1 MKVTKLEWA
10 ALSVTLLTVVAM
22 VFFFLGSRA
31 NARPVS
37 VSAQNPNPS
46 QTVVPSPSPSPSSA
60 PAGEDD
66 GALIDLNTATK
77 EELMS
82 LPGIGEKRAQ
92 AILDYR
98 EEHGPFTYVEDLRAV
113 SGIGEVILS
122 NVMDFVTVNGGK
134 ENG

>member
-1 MKVTKLEWA
+1 MKKPHIP
-10 ALSVTLLTVVAM
+10 LLVIITA
-22 VFFFLGSRA
+22 VFMAFTFGFFLGRSQHRS
-31 NARPVS
+31 PVQVS
-37 VSAQNPNPS
+37 VPAEV
-46 QTVVPSPSPSPSSA
+46 TA
-60 PAGEDD
+60 PPAKIYPPEQ
-66 GALIDLNTATK
+66 AISTEASIHFPIDLNTATK

-98 EEHGPFTYVEDLRAV
+98 AEHGPFTYVEDLREV

-134 ENG
+134 TNG